1 MPRES
6 KCYGREIDVYPVS
19 ELLSDQSI
27 ANVAT
32 WLIEYDNVVQRD
44 NRNK

>member
-1 MPRES
+1 M
-6 KCYGREIDVYPVS
+6 YPVS

-32 WLIEYDNVVQRD
+32 WLIEYDNVVQR
-44 NRNK
+44 NNSNK